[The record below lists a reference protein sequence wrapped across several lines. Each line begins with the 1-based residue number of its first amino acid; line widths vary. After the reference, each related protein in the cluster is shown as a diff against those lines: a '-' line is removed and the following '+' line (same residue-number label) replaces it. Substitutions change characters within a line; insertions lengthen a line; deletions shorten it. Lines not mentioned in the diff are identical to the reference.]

1 MKKWAYLFL
10 FGLLVLVS
18 ACGTTGRHAAR
29 KTAAV
34 SEKDP
39 LTYEQRRK
47 YDYYFLEALRMKHK
61 GDYDAAFEL
70 YKHCLDIYPQS
81 AAARYEIAQFYLF
94 LGQEE
99 KSEEALK
106 QAVKADESNFWYK
119 HCLLYTSDAADE

>member
-1 MKKWAYLFL
+1 
-10 FGLLVLVS
+10 
-18 ACGTTGRHAAR
+18 
-29 KTAAV
+29 
-34 SEKDP
+34 
-39 LTYEQRRK
+39 
-47 YDYYFLEALRMKHK
+47 MKHK

-106 QAVKADESNFWYK
+106 QAVKADESNFG
-119 HCLLYTSDAADE
+119 TSRRWLPIMSASVNGKGDYRI